1 MKIGKSISKA
11 ILVMTVL
18 TVSTSAFA
26 NDTVKK
32 VLTVE
37 EATKMAISNDSQ
49 LKTNKLNLEAYKEKL
64 KNNNLEVY
72 QYTDLDIST
81 KQLEQTI
88 SFSADKISNEVWSL
102 YNNYILTI
110 QELAIMEGRIEL
122 SDKQLI
128 QAKIKKER
136 GLISQVDYDELLNK
150 IEALK
155 DEKRA
160 KQQSISD
167 MNKKFKMLVGVDI
180 TQYELQNNISYEL
193 FKYRDNIDGY
203 IAGKVDDMLK
213 YSEELANYYDQTR
226 IDRASEKVGG
236 LAPYWVDYLD
246 VKAESSQ
253 KYTTITNNRQKYKE
267 SLLSVYSSLLSNEA
281 KLEQAKANIS
291 VLEKQLKVAEIK
303 FNAGLINTYDYESV
317 KQDMAE
323 KEFEIESLTY
333 ACEQG
338 KHILEKPWLS

>member
-1 MKIGKSISKA
+1 MKIGKGISKA

-18 TVSTSAFA
+18 TVSVSAFA
-26 NDTVKK
+26 SDTSKK

-49 LKTNKLNLEAYKEKL
+49 LKTNKLNLEVNKEKL
-64 KNNNLEVY
+64 KNSNLEVY
-72 QYTDLDIST
+72 QYTDLDISA
-81 KQLEQTI
+81 KQLEQSI
-88 SFSADKISNEVWSL
+88 SFSVDKISNETWSL
-102 YNNYILTI
+102 YNNYILANE
-110 QELAIMEGRIEL
+110 ELDTMEGRIEL
-122 SDKQLI
+122 SDKQLM
-128 QAKIKKER
+128 QAKIRKER
-136 GLISQVDYDELLNK
+136 GLISQVDYDELFNK

-155 DEKRA
+155 SEKHA

-180 TQYELQNNISYEL
+180 TQYQLQNNVSYEP

-213 YSEELANYYDQTR
+213 YSEELANYYDETR
-226 IDRASEKVGG
+226 LDRASIGG
-236 LAPYWVDYLD
+236 LAPYWVDYLG
-246 VKAESSQ
+246 VKAEISQ
-253 KYTTITNNRQKYKE
+253 KYTTITSQRQAYKE

-281 KLEQAKANIS
+281 KLEQAKANMS

-303 FNAGLINTYDYESV
+303 FKAGLISTYDYESA
-317 KQDMAE
+317 KQELVE
-323 KEFEIESLTY
+323 KELEIESLTY

-338 KHILEKPWLS
+338 KCILEKPWLS